1 MQFKRHNQ
9 IGSWKRIQNFH
20 LMFKWSNF
28 SESLLVRSVYL
39 ITIPIVLVQIIGIVI
54 FFELHWDLVL
64 KRSAQS
70 ISNEIKILEM
80 HKDSPSL
87 NNYVN
92 TLQIIRTDNIDISEA
107 EVVSNWIFRKRI
119 KNSLN
124 QISGDFEV
132 LQNQN
137 HFIFFDKK
145 KLEYFYLVPKK
156 RVETKTVAGFF
167 LWTIAVSIILSL
179 ISYLFIKKQIQPLKR
194 LGIITRSFGRGIET
208 PNLKPTGSSEVRGL
222 IKDFNNMHNNI
233 NSTLD
238 NQRNMLAGISHDL
251 KTPLTRINLMIDEI
265 NNETLRNSIS
275 QNISDMNIMLNH
287 YLDFIKNEKNEN
299 LDEINTSNF
308 ISNIA
313 QNYQKLEVLVNNEN
327 KIFIRKNQITRAVMN
342 ILDNADKFAEKIF
355 ISSNLINN
363 KWEIDIEDNGPGTT
377 LSQEEL
383 IRPFVK
389 GSDQLNQ
396 GTGLGLS
403 IVQKLI
409 KLNNGELN
417 FQKSSHGGL
426 KVTVILQI

>member
-1 MQFKRHNQ
+1 
-9 IGSWKRIQNFH
+9 
-20 LMFKWSNF
+20 MFKWKNF
-28 SESLLVRSVYL
+28 SESLLARSVYL
-39 ITIPIVLVQIIGIVI
+39 ITIPIVLVQIIGIII

-80 HKDSPSL
+80 KKDSPSI
-87 NNYVN
+87 NNYAN
-92 TLQIIRTDNIDISEA
+92 TLQIIRTDSLDFNKTE
-107 EVVSNWIFRKRI
+107 EVSNWIFKKRM

-124 QISGDFEV
+124 QLSGNFEV
-132 LQNQN
+132 LQNQT

-145 KLEYFYLVPKK
+145 KLEFFYLVPKK
-156 RVETKTVAGFF
+156 RVETKTVGGFF

-251 KTPLTRINLMIDEI
+251 KTPLTRINLMIEEI
-265 NNETLRNSIS
+265 NSETLKNSIS
-275 QNISDMNIMLNH
+275 QNISEMNIMLNH

-299 LDEINTSNF
+299 LDEINTSDF
-308 ISNIA
+308 ISNLT
-313 QNYQKLEVLVNNEN
+313 QNYPKLQILNNN
-327 KIFIRKNQITRAVMN
+327 SNQIFIRKNQITRAIMN

-355 ISSNLINN
+355 ISSIILNN
-363 KWEIDIEDNGPGTT
+363 TWKIEIEDNGPGTN
-377 LSQEEL
+377 LSQEQL

>member
-1 MQFKRHNQ
+1 
-9 IGSWKRIQNFH
+9 
-20 LMFKWSNF
+20 MFKWKNF

-39 ITIPIVLVQIIGIVI
+39 ITIPIVLVQIIGIII

-80 HKDSPSL
+80 KKDSPSI
-87 NNYVN
+87 NNYAN
-92 TLQIIRTDNIDISEA
+92 TLQIIRTDNLDFSKTE
-107 EVVSNWIFRKRI
+107 EVSNWIFKKRM

-124 QISGDFEV
+124 QLSGNFEV
-132 LQNQN
+132 LQNQT

-145 KLEYFYLVPKK
+145 KLEFFYLVPKK
-156 RVETKTVAGFF
+156 RVETKTVGGFF

-251 KTPLTRINLMIDEI
+251 KTPLTRINLMIEEI
-265 NNETLRNSIS
+265 NSETLKNSIS
-275 QNISDMNIMLNH
+275 QNISEMNIMLNH

-299 LDEINTSNF
+299 LDEINTSDF
-308 ISNIA
+308 ISNLT
-313 QNYQKLEVLVNNEN
+313 QNYPKLQILNNN
-327 KIFIRKNQITRAVMN
+327 SNQIFIRKNQITRAIMN

-355 ISSNLINN
+355 ISSNILNN
-363 KWEIDIEDNGPGTT
+363 TWKIEIEDNGPGTN
-377 LSQEEL
+377 LSQEQL

>member
-1 MQFKRHNQ
+1 
-9 IGSWKRIQNFH
+9 
-20 LMFKWSNF
+20 MFKWKNF

-39 ITIPIVLVQIIGIVI
+39 ITIPIVLVQIIGIII

-80 HKDSPSL
+80 KKDSPSI
-87 NNYVN
+87 NNYAN
-92 TLQIIRTDNIDISEA
+92 TLQIIRTDNLDFSKTE
-107 EVVSNWIFRKRI
+107 EVSNWIFKRRM

-124 QISGDFEV
+124 QLSGNFEV
-132 LQNQN
+132 LQNKT

-145 KLEYFYLVPKK
+145 KLEFFYLVPKK
-156 RVETKTVAGFF
+156 RVETKTVGGFF

-251 KTPLTRINLMIDEI
+251 KTPLTRINLMIEEI
-265 NNETLRNSIS
+265 NSETLKNSIS
-275 QNISDMNIMLNH
+275 QNISEMNIMLNH

-308 ISNIA
+308 ISNLT
-313 QNYQKLEVLVNNEN
+313 QNYPKLQILVNDS
-327 KIFIRKNQITRAVMN
+327 KQIFIRKNQITRAIMN
-342 ILDNADKFAEKIF
+342 ILDNANKFAEKIF
-355 ISSNLINN
+355 ISSNILNN
-363 KWEIDIEDNGPGTT
+363 NWKIEIEDNGPGTN
-377 LSQEEL
+377 LSQEQL

>member
-1 MQFKRHNQ
+1 
-9 IGSWKRIQNFH
+9 
-20 LMFKWSNF
+20 MFKWKNF

-39 ITIPIVLVQIIGIVI
+39 ITIPIVLVQIIGIII

-80 HKDSPSL
+80 KKDSPSI
-87 NNYVN
+87 NNYAN
-92 TLQIIRTDNIDISEA
+92 TLQIIRTDNLDFSKTE
-107 EVVSNWIFRKRI
+107 EVSNWIFKKRM

-124 QISGDFEV
+124 QLSGNFEV
-132 LQNQN
+132 LQNQT

-145 KLEYFYLVPKK
+145 KLEFFYLVPKK
-156 RVETKTVAGFF
+156 RVETKTVGGFF

-251 KTPLTRINLMIDEI
+251 KTPLTRINLMIEEI
-265 NNETLRNSIS
+265 NSETLKNSIS
-275 QNISDMNIMLNH
+275 QNISEMNIMLNH

-299 LDEINTSNF
+299 LDEINTSDF
-308 ISNIA
+308 ISNLT
-313 QNYQKLEVLVNNEN
+313 QNYPKLQILINNSN
-327 KIFIRKNQITRAVMN
+327 QIFIRKNQITRALMN

-355 ISSNLINN
+355 ISSNILKNN
-363 KWEIDIEDNGPGTT
+363 WKIEIEDNGPGTN
-377 LSQEEL
+377 LSQEQL

>member
-20 LMFKWSNF
+20 LMFKWSNL

-80 HKDSPSL
+80 QKDSSSI
-87 NNYVN
+87 NNYAN
-92 TLQIIRTDNIDISEA
+92 TLQIIRTDNLDISEA
-107 EVVSNWIFRKRI
+107 EEVTNWIFRKRI

-167 LWTIAVSIILSL
+167 LWTIAISIILSL

-222 IKDFNNMHNNI
+222 MKDFNNMHNNI

-265 NNETLRNSIS
+265 NDETLRNSIS

-313 QNYQKLEVLVNNEN
+313 QNYQKLEVLVNNES

-426 KVTVILQI
+426 KVSVILQI

>member
-1 MQFKRHNQ
+1 M
-9 IGSWKRIQNFH
+9 
-20 LMFKWSNF
+20 LKWSNL

-39 ITIPIVLVQIIGIVI
+39 ITIPIVLVQIIGIII

-80 HKDSPSL
+80 KKDSPSI
-87 NNYVN
+87 NNYAN
-92 TLQIIRTDNIDISEA
+92 TLQIIRTDNLDFSKTE
-107 EVVSNWIFRKRI
+107 EVSNWIFKKRM

-124 QISGDFEV
+124 QLSGNFEV
-132 LQNQN
+132 LQNQT

-145 KLEYFYLVPKK
+145 KLEFFYLVPKK
-156 RVETKTVAGFF
+156 RVETKTVGGFF

-251 KTPLTRINLMIDEI
+251 KTPLTRINLMIEEI
-265 NNETLRNSIS
+265 NSETLKNSIS
-275 QNISDMNIMLNH
+275 QNISEMNIMLNH

-299 LDEINTSNF
+299 LDEINTSDF
-308 ISNIA
+308 ISNLT
-313 QNYQKLEVLVNNEN
+313 QNYPKLQILINNSN
-327 KIFIRKNQITRAVMN
+327 QIFIRKNQITRAIMN

-355 ISSNLINN
+355 ISSNILNN
-363 KWEIDIEDNGPGTT
+363 NWKIEIEDNGPGTN
-377 LSQEEL
+377 LSQEQL

>member
-1 MQFKRHNQ
+1 
-9 IGSWKRIQNFH
+9 
-20 LMFKWSNF
+20 MFKWKNF

-39 ITIPIVLVQIIGIVI
+39 ITIPIVLVQIIGIII

-80 HKDSPSL
+80 KKDSPSI
-87 NNYVN
+87 NNYAN
-92 TLQIIRTDNIDISEA
+92 TLQIIRTDSLDFNKTE
-107 EVVSNWIFRKRI
+107 EVSNWIFKKRM

-124 QISGDFEV
+124 QLSGNFEV
-132 LQNQN
+132 LQNQT

-145 KLEYFYLVPKK
+145 KLEFFYLVPKK
-156 RVETKTVAGFF
+156 RVETKTVGGFF

-251 KTPLTRINLMIDEI
+251 KTPLTRINLMIEEI
-265 NNETLRNSIS
+265 NSETLKNSIS
-275 QNISDMNIMLNH
+275 QNISEMNIMLNH

-299 LDEINTSNF
+299 LDEINTSDF
-308 ISNIA
+308 ISNLT
-313 QNYQKLEVLVNNEN
+313 QNYPKLQILNNN
-327 KIFIRKNQITRAVMN
+327 SNQIFIRKNQITRAIMN

-355 ISSNLINN
+355 ISSNISNN
-363 KWEIDIEDNGPGTT
+363 TWKIEIEDNGPGTN
-377 LSQEEL
+377 LSQEQL

>member
-1 MQFKRHNQ
+1 M
-9 IGSWKRIQNFH
+9 I
-20 LMFKWSNF
+20 KWSNF

-80 HKDSPSL
+80 QKETSNI
-87 NNYVN
+87 NNYAN
-92 TLQIIRTDNIDISEA
+92 TLQIIRTEKFNLDETSE
-107 EVVSNWIFRKRI
+107 VSNWIFKKRMM
-119 KNSLN
+119 NSLG
-124 QISGDFEV
+124 QISADFKV
-132 LQNQN
+132 LQNESY
-137 HFIFFDKK
+137 FIFFNEKNTD
-145 KLEYFYLVPKK
+145 YFYLIPKK
-156 RVETKTVAGFF
+156 RVETKTVSGFF

-233 NSTLD
+233 ISTLD

-251 KTPLTRINLMIDEI
+251 KTPLTRINLMIEEI
-265 NNETLRNSIS
+265 NNETLRGSIS
-275 QNISDMNIMLNH
+275 QNISEMNIMLNH

-313 QNYQKLEVLVNNEN
+313 QNYQNLEILVNNES

-342 ILDNADKFAEKIF
+342 ILDNANKFAKKIF
-355 ISSNLINN
+355 ISSNLANN
-363 KWEIDIEDNGPGTT
+363 MWKIDIEDNGPGTT

-409 KLNNGELN
+409 KLNNGELK

>member
-1 MQFKRHNQ
+1 
-9 IGSWKRIQNFH
+9 
-20 LMFKWSNF
+20 MFKWKNF

-39 ITIPIVLVQIIGIVI
+39 ITIPIVLVQIIGIII

-80 HKDSPSL
+80 KKDSPSI
-87 NNYVN
+87 NNYAN
-92 TLQIIRTDNIDISEA
+92 TLQIIRTDNLDLSKTDE
-107 EVVSNWIFRKRI
+107 VSNWIFKKRM

-124 QISGDFEV
+124 QLSGNFEV
-132 LQNQN
+132 LQNQT

-145 KLEYFYLVPKK
+145 KLEFFYLVPKK
-156 RVETKTVAGFF
+156 RVETKTVGGFF

-251 KTPLTRINLMIDEI
+251 KTPLTRINLMIEEI
-265 NNETLRNSIS
+265 NSETLKNSIS
-275 QNISDMNIMLNH
+275 QNISEMNIMLNH

-299 LDEINTSNF
+299 LDEINTSDF
-308 ISNIA
+308 ISNLT
-313 QNYQKLEVLVNNEN
+313 QNYPKLQILINNSN
-327 KIFIRKNQITRAVMN
+327 QIFIRKNQITRAIMN
-342 ILDNADKFAEKIF
+342 ILDNANKFAEKIF
-355 ISSNLINN
+355 ISSNIFNN
-363 KWEIDIEDNGPGTT
+363 NWKIEIEDNGPGTN
-377 LSQEEL
+377 LSQEQL

>member
-1 MQFKRHNQ
+1 
-9 IGSWKRIQNFH
+9 
-20 LMFKWSNF
+20 MFKWKNF

-39 ITIPIVLVQIIGIVI
+39 ITIPIVLVQIIGIII

-80 HKDSPSL
+80 KKDSPSI
-87 NNYVN
+87 NNYAN
-92 TLQIIRTDNIDISEA
+92 TLQIIRTDNLDFSNTE
-107 EVVSNWIFRKRI
+107 EVSNWIFKRRI

-124 QISGDFEV
+124 QLSGNFEV
-132 LQNQN
+132 LQNQT

-145 KLEYFYLVPKK
+145 KLEFFYLVPKK
-156 RVETKTVAGFF
+156 RVETKTVGGFF

-251 KTPLTRINLMIDEI
+251 KTPLTRINLMIEEI
-265 NNETLRNSIS
+265 NSETLKNSIS
-275 QNISDMNIMLNH
+275 QNISEMNIMLNH

-299 LDEINTSNF
+299 LDEINTSDF
-308 ISNIA
+308 ISNLT
-313 QNYQKLEVLVNNEN
+313 QNYPKLQILNNN
-327 KIFIRKNQITRAVMN
+327 SNQIFIRKNQITRAIMN

-355 ISSNLINN
+355 ISSNILNN
-363 KWEIDIEDNGPGTT
+363 NWKIEIEDNGPGTN
-377 LSQEEL
+377 LSQEQL

>member
-1 MQFKRHNQ
+1 
-9 IGSWKRIQNFH
+9 
-20 LMFKWSNF
+20 MFKLSNF
-28 SESLLVRSVYL
+28 SESLLIRSVYL
-39 ITIPIVLVQIIGIVI
+39 ITIPIVLVQIVGIII
-54 FFELHWDLVL
+54 FFELHLDLVL

-70 ISNEIKILEM
+70 IANEIKILEIE
-80 HKDSPSL
+80 KNSSSL
-87 NNYVN
+87 DNYAN
-92 TLQIIRTDNIDISEA
+92 TLEIIRTDKLDISDA
-107 EVVSNWIFRKRI
+107 KEVTNWIFKKRI
-119 KNSLN
+119 NNSLS
-124 QISGDFEV
+124 QISKDFVV
-132 LQNQN
+132 LQNQTY
-137 HFIFFDKK
+137 FIFFNEK
-145 KLEYFYLVPKK
+145 KLDYYYLIPKK
-156 RVETKTVAGFF
+156 RVETKTVGGFF

-208 PNLKPTGSSEVRGL
+208 PNLKPTGSSEIRGL

-251 KTPLTRINLMIDEI
+251 KTPLTRINLMIEEI
-265 NNETLRNSIS
+265 NNETLKNSIS

-299 LDEINTSNF
+299 LDEIKTSNF
-308 ISNIA
+308 ISNLA
-313 QNYQKLEVLVNNEN
+313 QNYPKLQVKCNDEN
-327 KIFIRKNQITRAVMN
+327 KILIRKNQITRAIMN
-342 ILDNADKFAEKIF
+342 ILDNANKFAESIF
-355 ISSNLINN
+355 ISSNFFGN
-363 KWEIDIEDNGPGTT
+363 KWKIEIEDNGPGTN
-377 LSQEEL
+377 LSQEDL

-403 IVQKLI
+403 IVQKLV

-426 KVTVILQI
+426 KVTIILQI

>member
-1 MQFKRHNQ
+1 M
-9 IGSWKRIQNFH
+9 
-20 LMFKWSNF
+20 LKWANL

-39 ITIPIVLVQIIGIVI
+39 ITIPIVLVQIIGIII

-80 HKDSPSL
+80 QKDSSSL
-87 NNYVN
+87 NNYAN
-92 TLQIIRTDNIDISEA
+92 TLQIIRTDKFDLSET
-107 EVVSNWIFRKRI
+107 EDVSNLIFKKRMM
-119 KNSLN
+119 NSLG
-124 QISGDFEV
+124 QISSNFTV
-132 LQNQN
+132 VQNKKF
-137 HFIFFDKK
+137 FIFFDQ
-145 KLEYFYLVPKK
+145 LNTNYYYLIPKK
-156 RVETKTVAGFF
+156 RVETNTVGGFF
-167 LWTIAVSIILSL
+167 LWTIAISVILSI

-251 KTPLTRINLMIDEI
+251 KTPLTRINLMIEEI
-265 NNETLRNSIS
+265 NNESLRSSIS
-275 QNISDMNIMLNH
+275 QNISEMNVMLNH
-287 YLDFIKNEKNEN
+287 YLDFIKSEKNEN
-299 LDEINTSNF
+299 LDEINTANF
-308 ISNIA
+308 ITRIGKNYKKLNI
-313 QNYQKLEVLVNNEN
+313 LNNHECQ
-327 KIFIRKNQITRAVMN
+327 IFIRKNQITRAIMN
-342 ILDNADKFAEKIF
+342 ILDNADKFADNIF
-355 ISSNLINN
+355 ISSNYLNN
-363 KWEIDIEDNGPGTT
+363 KWIIEIEDNGPGTT
-377 LSQEEL
+377 LTQEQL
-383 IRPFVK
+383 IRPFIK

-417 FQKSSHGGL
+417 FQKSSYGGL
-426 KVTVILQI
+426 KVTVILQV

>member
-1 MQFKRHNQ
+1 
-9 IGSWKRIQNFH
+9 
-20 LMFKWSNF
+20 MFKWSNF

-39 ITIPIVLVQIIGIVI
+39 ITIPIVLVQIVGIVI

-80 HKDSPSL
+80 NKDSPSL
-87 NNYVN
+87 NNYAN
-92 TLQIIRTDNIDISEA
+92 TLEIIKTDNLEIDEA
-107 EVVSNWIFRKRI
+107 KEVSNWIFKKRMR
-119 KNSLN
+119 NSLN
-124 QISGDFEV
+124 QISGNFDV
-132 LQNQN
+132 LQNQT

-145 KLEYFYLVPKK
+145 ELEYFYLVPKK
-156 RVETKTVAGFF
+156 RVETKTVGGFF

-251 KTPLTRINLMIDEI
+251 KTPLTRINLMIEEI
-265 NNETLRNSIS
+265 NNKNLKNSIS
-275 QNISDMNIMLNH
+275 QNISEMNVMLNH
-287 YLDFIKNEKNEN
+287 YLDFIKSEKNEN
-299 LDEINTSNF
+299 LDEINTANF
-308 ISNIA
+308 ITRIGKNYKKLNI
-313 QNYQKLEVLVNNEN
+313 LNNHECQ
-327 KIFIRKNQITRAVMN
+327 IFIRKNQITRAIMN
-342 ILDNADKFAEKIF
+342 ILDNADKFADNIF
-355 ISSNLINN
+355 ISSNYSNN
-363 KWEIDIEDNGPGTT
+363 KWIIEIEDNGPGTT
-377 LSQEEL
+377 LTQEQL
-383 IRPFVK
+383 IRPFIK

-417 FQKSSHGGL
+417 FQKSSYGGL
-426 KVTVILQI
+426 KVTVILQV

>member
-1 MQFKRHNQ
+1 
-9 IGSWKRIQNFH
+9 
-20 LMFKWSNF
+20 MFKWKNF

-39 ITIPIVLVQIIGIVI
+39 ITIPIVLVQIIGIII

-80 HKDSPSL
+80 EKDSPSID
-87 NNYVN
+87 NYAN
-92 TLQIIRTDNIDISEA
+92 TLQIIRTDNLDFSKTE
-107 EVVSNWIFRKRI
+107 EVSNWIFKKRM
-119 KNSLN
+119 KNSLS
-124 QISGDFEV
+124 QLSGNFEV
-132 LQNQN
+132 LQNQT

-145 KLEYFYLVPKK
+145 KLEFFYLVPKK
-156 RVETKTVAGFF
+156 RVETKTVGGFF

-251 KTPLTRINLMIDEI
+251 KTPLTRINLMIEEI
-265 NNETLRNSIS
+265 NNETLKNSIS
-275 QNISDMNIMLNH
+275 QNISEMNIMLNH

-299 LDEINTSNF
+299 LDEINTSDF
-308 ISNIA
+308 ISNLT
-313 QNYQKLEVLVNNEN
+313 QNYPKLKILINNSN
-327 KIFIRKNQITRAVMN
+327 QIFIRKNQITRAIMN

-355 ISSNLINN
+355 ISSNILN
-363 KWEIDIEDNGPGTT
+363 KNWKIEIEDNGPGTN
-377 LSQEEL
+377 LSQEQL

>member
-1 MQFKRHNQ
+1 
-9 IGSWKRIQNFH
+9 
-20 LMFKWSNF
+20 MFKWKNF

-39 ITIPIVLVQIIGIVI
+39 ITIPIVLVQIIGIII

-80 HKDSPSL
+80 KKDSPSI
-87 NNYVN
+87 NNYAN
-92 TLQIIRTDNIDISEA
+92 TLQIIRTDNLDFSKTE
-107 EVVSNWIFRKRI
+107 EVSNWIFKKRM

-124 QISGDFEV
+124 QLSGNFEV
-132 LQNQN
+132 LQNQT

-145 KLEYFYLVPKK
+145 KLEFFYLVPKK
-156 RVETKTVAGFF
+156 RVETKTVGGFF

-194 LGIITRSFGRGIET
+194 LGIITRSFGRGIKT

-251 KTPLTRINLMIDEI
+251 KTPLTRINLMIEEI
-265 NNETLRNSIS
+265 NSETLKNSIS
-275 QNISDMNIMLNH
+275 QNISEMNIMLNH

-299 LDEINTSNF
+299 LDEINTSDF
-308 ISNIA
+308 ISNLT
-313 QNYQKLEVLVNNEN
+313 QNYPKLQILNNN
-327 KIFIRKNQITRAVMN
+327 SNQIFIRKNQITRAIMN

-355 ISSNLINN
+355 ISSNILNN
-363 KWEIDIEDNGPGTT
+363 NWKIEIEDNGPGTN
-377 LSQEEL
+377 LSQEQL